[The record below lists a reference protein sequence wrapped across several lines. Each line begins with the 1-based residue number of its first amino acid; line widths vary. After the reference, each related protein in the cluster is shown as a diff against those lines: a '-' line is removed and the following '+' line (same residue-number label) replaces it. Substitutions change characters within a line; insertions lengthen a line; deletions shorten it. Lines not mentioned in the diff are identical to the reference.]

1 MASFFFIAA
10 LCATFLKPC
19 VSEKPSYMPMTETA
33 TADLKGQMFSLNK
46 GGIVNLHS
54 TGTASLPS
62 FTVCLRY
69 ITENWNN
76 QSFFAFGFG
85 TQYYVSLIRGD
96 ILDLRLNIGMESV
109 TFQSFFPPS
118 YSPNSPWTAL
128 CTTWMSSTGMAQVWM
143 NGSPSVR
150 KGLSRGQ
157 VLMGQPFLVL
167 YGFIGQIADL
177 NLWNYVLAPS
187 AIVSYSKGS
196 VVQQGTVLNWRN
208 LLFTTSGYVILEPV
222 QFSAALSCCE
232 SPPSSQNSVEL
243 EESKRQA
250 AKKAGHGYRNRRKVM
265 LGKGINGP
273 TVL

>member
-10 LCATFLKPC
+10 LCATILKPC
-19 VSEKPSYMPMTETA
+19 APEKPSYTPMTDSAMT
-33 TADLKGQMFSLNK
+33 DLKGQMFSLNK

-54 TGTASLPS
+54 TGAVSLPS

-69 ITENWNN
+69 ITEYGNN

-85 TQYYVSLIRGD
+85 SQYYVSLIRND
-96 ILDLRLNIGMESV
+96 NLDLSLYIGMESV
-109 TFQSFFPPS
+109 TFQAFFPPS

-128 CTTWMSSTGMAQVWM
+128 CTTWMSSTGMAQAWM

-157 VLMGQPFLVL
+157 VLAGQPFLVL
-167 YGFIGQIADL
+167 YGLIGQIADV

-187 AIVSYSKGS
+187 AIASYSKGS

-208 LLFTTSGYVILEPV
+208 ALFTTSGYVILEPV
-222 QFSAALSCCE
+222 QFSAVP
-232 SPPSSQNSVEL
+232 SPPSPQNNDEFEKFKQVV
-243 EESKRQA
+243 
-250 AKKAGHGYRNRRKVM
+250 KKVGHGNRNWRKVM
-265 LGKGINGP
+265 LGKGIDGP